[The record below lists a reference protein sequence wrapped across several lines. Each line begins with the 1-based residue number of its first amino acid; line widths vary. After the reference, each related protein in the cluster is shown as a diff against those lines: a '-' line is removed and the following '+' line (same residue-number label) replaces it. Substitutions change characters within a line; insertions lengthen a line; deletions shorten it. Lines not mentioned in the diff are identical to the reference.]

1 MCTACW
7 KAADGVSHNQP
18 TEFSASNSQAPQ
30 IGATTV
36 NQGFFIY
43 FRQPIVG
50 LDVAK
55 IVLEESKKLEN
66 LMAISGG
73 IEQLGKV
80 VEASGSAAVQKPMS
94 GANTE
99 FRGF

>member
-1 MCTACW
+1 M
-7 KAADGVSHNQP
+7 
-18 TEFSASNSQAPQ
+18 
-30 IGATTV
+30 
-36 NQGFFIY
+36 
-43 FRQPIVG
+43 G